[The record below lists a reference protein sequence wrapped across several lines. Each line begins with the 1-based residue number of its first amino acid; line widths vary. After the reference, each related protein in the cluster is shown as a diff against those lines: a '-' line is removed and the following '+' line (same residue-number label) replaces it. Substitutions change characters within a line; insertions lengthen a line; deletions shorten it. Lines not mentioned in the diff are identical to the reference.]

1 MSRIWVLTA
10 WNKQINNNVAAR
22 SLCLSAAT
30 HSFIRFGWNDPLSR
44 SSVYLESKCFSVSVS
59 RLAAD
64 SHRVWRSRPALY
76 KMIKSSSLVFRCFLW
91 NLSVQLK
98 CVKVLLSHTHTHTHT
113 HNGLYVSVCLSLRAA
128 SGFVGHF
135 VRSDLVPPTWPTL
148 SLFIWSVMSATNRTV
163 NSLISRV
170 HQLSMN
176 WW

>member
-44 SSVYLESKCFSVSVS
+44 SSVYLESECFSVSVS

-113 HNGLYVSVCLSLRAA
+113 HTQRPLCECVSQPQGRLGL
-128 SGFVGHF
+128 
-135 VRSDLVPPTWPTL
+135 PPTWPTL